1 MATPK
6 FSSYNRMGMFE
17 ELCKG
22 ADPREVT
29 AKGGRQTFDTLWQP
43 SACGDKTS
51 RLEALCH
58 DLAERLAQV
67 EKEIRRVCW
76 MTVPFLNSFVEKR
89 LFCWDFHGDRLL
101 SSSISRQCA
110 ASDDYKMQETSNP
123 NSPYQE
129 GPKSY
134 QEAFPGGVTQKELQ
148 EKEEYKK
155 LKEKI
160 RELEA
165 RNKELWSKAV
175 GTHKYSENMNDP
187 SRLSAVLQMYDMLR
201 LHDWEK
207 LRSSTIS
214 YLTYKDA
221 SSIIKKLFDA
231 CQKDVQQRTIN
242 ISEALA
248 IPPLNDTMTNSKQ
261 RMMQEIRSTFRYSYF
276 GSSEYYTK
284 IIRQAGIDLKM
295 VLQRQFALQCCK
307 IYCLL
312 LLQDPLVKAVW
323 NLQESSMPYIEHV
336 DKKICEHWRKPAFLW
351 PIMKCGEQVIVKGVV
366 WDEK

>member
-1 MATPK
+1 
-6 FSSYNRMGMFE
+6 
-17 ELCKG
+17 
-22 ADPREVT
+22 
-29 AKGGRQTFDTLWQP
+29 
-43 SACGDKTS
+43 
-51 RLEALCH
+51 
-58 DLAERLAQV
+58 
-67 EKEIRRVCW
+67 
-76 MTVPFLNSFVEKR
+76 
-89 LFCWDFHGDRLL
+89 
-101 SSSISRQCA
+101 
-110 ASDDYKMQETSNP
+110 MQETSNP
-123 NSPYQE
+123 DPPYQE
-129 GPKSY
+129 GHKSY

-165 RNKELWSKAV
+165 RNKELLSKAV
-175 GTHKYSENMNDP
+175 GMHKYSENMNDP
-187 SRLSAVLQMYDMLR
+187 SHLSAVLQMYDMLR

-221 SSIIKKLFDA
+221 SSVIKKLFDA
-231 CQKDVQQRTIN
+231 CEKDVQQRTIN
-242 ISEALA
+242 ISEAPA

-284 IIRQAGIDLKM
+284 IIRQAGIDLKT

-312 LLQDPLVKAVW
+312 LLQDPPVKAVW

>member
-1 MATPK
+1 
-6 FSSYNRMGMFE
+6 
-17 ELCKG
+17 
-22 ADPREVT
+22 
-29 AKGGRQTFDTLWQP
+29 
-43 SACGDKTS
+43 
-51 RLEALCH
+51 
-58 DLAERLAQV
+58 
-67 EKEIRRVCW
+67 
-76 MTVPFLNSFVEKR
+76 
-89 LFCWDFHGDRLL
+89 
-101 SSSISRQCA
+101 
-110 ASDDYKMQETSNP
+110 MQETSNP
-123 NSPYQE
+123 DPPYQE
-129 GPKSY
+129 GHKSY

-165 RNKELWSKAV
+165 RNKELLSKAV
-175 GTHKYSENMNDP
+175 GMHKYSENMNDP
-187 SRLSAVLQMYDMLR
+187 SHLSAVLQMYDMLR

-221 SSIIKKLFDA
+221 SSVIK
-231 CQKDVQQRTIN
+231 
-242 ISEALA
+242 
-248 IPPLNDTMTNSKQ
+248 

-284 IIRQAGIDLKM
+284 IIRQAGIDLKT

-312 LLQDPLVKAVW
+312 LLQDPPVKAVW